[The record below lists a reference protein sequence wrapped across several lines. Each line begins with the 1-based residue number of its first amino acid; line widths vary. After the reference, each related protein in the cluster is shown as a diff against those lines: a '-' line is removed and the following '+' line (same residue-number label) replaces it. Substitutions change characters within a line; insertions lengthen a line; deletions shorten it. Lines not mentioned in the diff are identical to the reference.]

1 MCFMIQIQEFFNHY
15 KNQHA
20 FLVLKGVTPTFS
32 NLGILLKID
41 MKNCPLLG
49 KLLSV
54 WRTIQYCPNQPN
66 LPRQLKPHIDISM
79 FPILDTNLCIKVKL
93 QSQDH
98 YQYYWILF
106 YAPWGLWCAWP
117 NRCLNCKALYP
128 KKNWI
133 GFLTTLPTLCQDCN
147 Y

>member
-1 MCFMIQIQEFFNHY
+1 MIQIQEFFLIIE

-54 WRTIQYCPNQPN
+54 WRTVSVLAKSAQSAQTV
-66 LPRQLKPHIDISM
+66 KPHIAFSM
-79 FPILDTNLCIKVKL
+79 FPILDTNLWYKHRIANNSENPLKPDTTKNEGSTNPEFNVKSPPDEDL
-93 QSQDH
+93 KSTNGQERAKYS
-98 YQYYWILF
+98 
-106 YAPWGLWCAWP
+106 
-117 NRCLNCKALYP
+117 
-128 KKNWI
+128 
-133 GFLTTLPTLCQDCN
+133 
-147 Y
+147 

>member
-1 MCFMIQIQEFFNHY
+1 MLRRVFSLIKRMCFMIQIQEFFLIID

-66 LPRQLKPHIDISM
+66 LPRQLKTLIAFSM
-79 FPILDTNLCIKVKL
+79 FP
-93 QSQDH
+93 
-98 YQYYWILF
+98 
-106 YAPWGLWCAWP
+106 
-117 NRCLNCKALYP
+117 
-128 KKNWI
+128 
-133 GFLTTLPTLCQDCN
+133 TLCTSQWSLYSPAHARAKKRRKCAMIYVHSTITLLFEIN
-147 Y
+147 TFSLTLTKKSVI